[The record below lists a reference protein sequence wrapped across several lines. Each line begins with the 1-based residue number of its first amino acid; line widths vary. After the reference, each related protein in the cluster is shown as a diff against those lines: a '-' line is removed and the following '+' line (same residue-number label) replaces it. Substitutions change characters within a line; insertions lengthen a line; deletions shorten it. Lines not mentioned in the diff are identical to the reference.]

1 MDNKSYHSIRN
12 KTSIRHPL
20 FFFFFSP
27 NKIIFKYAIKTE
39 SRPNSQS
46 KYSDLYL
53 FCLQL
58 QPLQNMNK
66 SLKINSLVTDLRS
79 KIQNYELK
87 KDVLEIIKSY
97 MRPTGEGS
105 DFSEGLFFKN
115 AWLFDCY
122 LEQNLIAFWGLDIT
136 T

>member
-1 MDNKSYHSIRN
+1 M
-12 KTSIRHPL
+12 THPL
-20 FFFFFSP
+20 FFFFPP
-27 NKIIFKYAIKTE
+27 NKIILKYAIKIE

-46 KYSDLYL
+46 KYSDLCL

-105 DFSEGLFFKN
+105 DFSEGLFLKN
-115 AWLFDCY
+115 S
-122 LEQNLIAFWGLDIT
+122 
-136 T
+136 